1 MMMGDA
7 EAGAE
12 AEKARTADRVVAA
25 RRLKKRVV
33 QRVFMALSSV
43 TDRDGGHEI
52 IHG

>member
-1 MMMGDA
+1 MMPVA

-33 QRVFMALSSV
+33 RRMFMAFSSV

-52 IHG
+52 IIG